1 MTRFRKPEE
10 FEEFRDVKFGD
21 VTRSGKAMKC
31 TFSDGS
37 VRFVPLSQIEDG
49 CDPQP
54 DTTGTLSVTAW
65 LVGQWAEEESSGGG
79 ARDDRSATVSIP
91 NVVALRETAKGLQ
104 VRANGQEVWL
114 AKSQVPDA
122 SEVRFDGD
130 RGTLLLPRWIAEEK
144 GLVESTK
151 QRTVADDVDNVSGAE
166 DDIPF

>member
-1 MTRFRKPEE
+1 VTRFRNEE

-21 VTRSGKAMKC
+21 VTRSGKAIKC
-31 TFSDGS
+31 TFFDGS

-54 DTTGTLSVTAW
+54 DTSGTLSVTSW
-65 LVGQWAEEESSGGG
+65 LVGQWAEEESTGG
-79 ARDDRSATVSIP
+79 AARANDRSATVSIP
-91 NVVALRETAKGLQ
+91 NVVALRETTKGLQ
-104 VRANGQEVWL
+104 VRAGDVEVWL
-114 AKSQVPDA
+114 AKSQVPEA

-144 GLVESTK
+144 GLVESSK
-151 QRTVADDVDNVSGAE
+151 QRTVADDVDDLPAPE